1 MPLAHLSYPSTD
13 QVEQF
18 SGSDWSADSASGGN
32 RISIQYC
39 VVIFLLFDLLTMA
52 GVGFL
57 VTEVGASYGLYPS
70 TAIDNQA
77 LTIGVA
83 LFLFIVLAF
92 SVGAYKSRC
101 ILDLRYSVGRIIIA
115 LFITFL
121 VLLTLDA
128 VTKTSQIYS
137 QVWFLSWAALACA
150 VLPAF
155 RVAARAHIYDHEHL
169 RVRHREVR
177 AGGERLGIDE
187 RAEQDRT
194 RRGTG
199 TTHSGPVVDVGSNVG
214 KDYIGMGGGRSYDQ
228 HGCQAYRRHTNPVH
242 LSSRRVL
249 AAIPVPG
256 KPGCEKNRLGRR
268 TVG

>member
-92 SVGAYKSRC
+92 SVGASIC
-101 ILDLRYSVGRIIIA
+101 GAVGWN
-115 LFITFL
+115 
-121 VLLTLDA
+121 VCC
-128 VTKTSQIYS
+128 VTS
-137 QVWFLSWAALACA
+137 
-150 VLPAF
+150 
-155 RVAARAHIYDHEHL
+155 
-169 RVRHREVR
+169 
-177 AGGERLGIDE
+177 GGC
-187 RAEQDRT
+187 
-194 RRGTG
+194 
-199 TTHSGPVVDVGSNVG
+199 SGGAS
-214 KDYIGMGGGRSYDQ
+214 
-228 HGCQAYRRHTNPVH
+228 A
-242 LSSRRVL
+242 
-249 AAIPVPG
+249 
-256 KPGCEKNRLGRR
+256 
-268 TVG
+268 